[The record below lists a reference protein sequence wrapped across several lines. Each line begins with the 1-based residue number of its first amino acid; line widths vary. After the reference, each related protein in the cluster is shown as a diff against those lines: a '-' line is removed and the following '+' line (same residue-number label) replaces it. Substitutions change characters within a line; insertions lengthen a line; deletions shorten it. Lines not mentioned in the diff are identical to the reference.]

1 LARIVISFHHS
12 RFLLKL
18 SIVPNSKIVLGN
30 VHPTIMWKQMMESYK
45 EIDFIIRGE
54 GEETLFELVMGYQLS
69 DIRSLVWRTNK
80 KIIENKIR
88 PMIKNLNS
96 LPFPAWDLVN
106 PINYPSRGQ
115 GLVNGIN
122 LSKEVRFPLIFSRG
136 CMGTCTFCSSWLIW
150 KGYRYRSGIL
160 VADEIEMLNKTYGA
174 KHFVFQD
181 DTLTGNRDEIIMF
194 CKEILKRNLKIAI
207 FGTTRVDKVDLQMLR
222 VMKQAGFYELSFG
235 IESGSPNMLLHINKR
250 TDIDKIKHAIRITK
264 KAGIKTCALMMFGLP
279 RETTK
284 DRILSKKLLDSIK
297 PDEIGSVGAVWILP
311 GTALYE
317 QAKNAGLMKD
327 SFWLSKKKYYIYRGG
342 IGGDRINQLSRLR
355 DELWHMFGNTLIWKM
370 IDTINA
376 YREKYIKRLFT
387 YFRFSSTIHV

>member
-1 LARIVISFHHS
+1 
-12 RFLLKL
+12 
-18 SIVPNSKIVLGN
+18 
-30 VHPTIMWKQMMESYK
+30 MWKQMMESYK

-297 PDEIGSVGAVWILP
+297 PDEIGSVGSVWILP
-311 GTALYE
+311 GTAFYE